1 MNEAATNLIDHAS
14 KENDRWLFVA
24 LLVLLV
30 LAAIFIWRW
39 IVSDRE
45 KLSVR
50 LTEMTDRH
58 ITVTEKLSEVVA
70 NNTAVLH
77 DVKKK
82 L

>member
-1 MNEAATNLIDHAS
+1 MSDTLNAINQAS
-14 KENDRWLFVA
+14 EKSDRWLFIAV
-24 LLVLLV
+24 LVILGLGAV
-30 LAAIFIWRW
+30 FIWRW

-45 KLSVR
+45 KISSR

-77 DVKKK
+77 DVKRK

>member
-1 MNEAATNLIDHAS
+1 MNDTINAITNAS
-14 KENDRWLFVA
+14 KESDRWMFIAV
-24 LLVLLV
+24 LVVLA

-45 KLSVR
+45 KISDR

-77 DVKKK
+77 EVRKK